1 MDSPYR
7 INVEGIKKA
16 ELLVVTITHKEIPS
30 FKEIY
35 EFDGND
41 LQEKESIHF
50 KWDGKMVVWLGGIKP
65 INKSISRKSIRS
77 CMSTFTALLA
87 IIFILSFG
95 GCSKS
100 SATPINEAMNDLQKY
115 NIKGDVS
122 EVQIAT
128 YEPINSANGIIA
140 GEQQKYGE
148 NSLIKFNEQG
158 YKYIVYI
165 YADVESRR
173 LVASAKLN
181 KFLDNTPVEYEYNEE
196 VDLLV
201 TQKTDLGWKV
211 IVNSRHSGMIY
222 DNEIFVP
229 IQKGDRIKGYV
240 KHIRLDEKLDITLQ
254 KTGYDVEA
262 MDTLA
267 KEIFEK
273 LKASGGIIP
282 LSDKS
287 SAEEIAEIFGCSK
300 KSYKKAIG
308 SLYKAKLINITPKT
322 IELI

>member
-1 MDSPYR
+1 MIQLGKYCTLKVVKELDFGMYLDGGEEFGEILLPTKYIPKGTKVGDELEVFLYLDSEDR
-7 INVEGIKKA
+7 IIATTLRPFAQAGEFAYLQVASVNRVGAFLDWGLPKD
-16 ELLVVTITHKEIPS
+16 LLVPFRE
-30 FKEIY
+30 
-35 EFDGND
+35 
-41 LQEKESIHF
+41 Q
-50 KWDGKMVVWLGGIKP
+50 
-65 INKSISRKSIRS
+65 RS
-77 CMSTFTALLA
+77 EM
-87 IIFILSFG
+87 
-95 GCSKS
+95 K
-100 SATPINEAMNDLQKY
+100 
-115 NIKGDVS
+115 
-122 EVQIAT
+122 
-128 YEPINSANGIIA
+128 
-140 GEQQKYGE
+140 
-148 NSLIKFNEQG
+148 QG

-181 KFLDNTPVEYEYNEE
+181 KFLDNTPVEYEYNQE

-229 IQKGDRIKGYV
+229 IQKGDRINGYV
-240 KHIRLDEKLDITLQ
+240 KHIRSDEKLDITLQ

-262 MDTLA
+262 MDALA

-322 IELI
+322 IELIK

>member
-1 MDSPYR
+1 MIQLGKYSTLKVVKELDFGMYLDGGEEFGEILLPTKYIPNGTKVGDEIEVFLYLDSEDRIIATTLKPYAQAGEFAYLQVVSVNR
-7 INVEGIKKA
+7 VGAFLDWGLPKD
-16 ELLVVTITHKEIPS
+16 LLVPFRE
-30 FKEIY
+30 
-35 EFDGND
+35 
-41 LQEKESIHF
+41 Q
-50 KWDGKMVVWLGGIKP
+50 
-65 INKSISRKSIRS
+65 RS
-77 CMSTFTALLA
+77 EM
-87 IIFILSFG
+87 
-95 GCSKS
+95 K
-100 SATPINEAMNDLQKY
+100 
-115 NIKGDVS
+115 
-122 EVQIAT
+122 
-128 YEPINSANGIIA
+128 
-140 GEQQKYGE
+140 
-148 NSLIKFNEQG
+148 QG

-240 KHIRLDEKLDITLQ
+240 KHIRRDEKLDITLQ

>member
-1 MDSPYR
+1 MIQLGKYSTLKVVKELDFGMYLDGGEEFGEILLPTKYIPKGTKVGDEIEVFLYLDSEDRIIATTLKPYAQAGEFAYLQVASVNR
-7 INVEGIKKA
+7 VGAFLDWGLPKD
-16 ELLVVTITHKEIPS
+16 LLVPFRE
-30 FKEIY
+30 
-35 EFDGND
+35 
-41 LQEKESIHF
+41 Q
-50 KWDGKMVVWLGGIKP
+50 
-65 INKSISRKSIRS
+65 RS
-77 CMSTFTALLA
+77 EM
-87 IIFILSFG
+87 
-95 GCSKS
+95 K
-100 SATPINEAMNDLQKY
+100 
-115 NIKGDVS
+115 
-122 EVQIAT
+122 
-128 YEPINSANGIIA
+128 
-140 GEQQKYGE
+140 
-148 NSLIKFNEQG
+148 QG

-181 KFLDNTPVEYEYNEE
+181 KFLDNTPVEYDYNEE

-240 KHIRLDEKLDITLQ
+240 KHIRRDEKLDITLQ

>member
-1 MDSPYR
+1 MIQLGKYSTLKIVKELDFGMYLDGGEDYGEILLPTKYIPRGVKLGDEIEVFLYLDSEDRIIATTLRPYAQAGEFAYLEVASVNR
-7 INVEGIKKA
+7 VGAFLNWGLPKD
-16 ELLVVTITHKEIPS
+16 LLVPFRE
-30 FKEIY
+30 
-35 EFDGND
+35 
-41 LQEKESIHF
+41 Q
-50 KWDGKMVVWLGGIKP
+50 
-65 INKSISRKSIRS
+65 RS
-77 CMSTFTALLA
+77 EM
-87 IIFILSFG
+87 
-95 GCSKS
+95 K
-100 SATPINEAMNDLQKY
+100 
-115 NIKGDVS
+115 
-122 EVQIAT
+122 
-128 YEPINSANGIIA
+128 
-140 GEQQKYGE
+140 
-148 NSLIKFNEQG
+148 QG

-181 KFLDNTPVEYEYNEE
+181 KFLDNTPVEYEYNQE

-201 TQKTDLGWKV
+201 TQKTDIGWKV

-240 KHIRLDEKLDITLQ
+240 KHIRSDEKLDITLQ

-262 MDTLA
+262 MDALA

-308 SLYKAKLINITPKT
+308 SLYKAKLINITPQT
-322 IELI
+322 IELIK